1 MPFAWVDGEWGRVTA
16 DYFEGNGLI
25 GTPASDG
32 TPPQPYLCVPR
43 PTVAVGGEGPAATD
57 ANDADAKDAADA
69 PSEVSDGDVSSAET
83 DTTLLFGDHC
93 TADTD
98 YPFLLV
104 GGVRQ
109 YTTLERAEERAQRRA
124 KWLDSD
130 VALEMQRQLAS
141 VYGDGEHDPR
151 VPPCGAAAALWAKYG
166 QSEEDARAL
175 LAAVEARYRQGEAPP
190 KKRQKHEKHD
200 HATATRSPMPK
211 NAVCGVLSSP

>member
-25 GTPASDG
+25 GRPASDG

-57 ANDADAKDAADA
+57 ADDAGAKDAADA
-69 PSEVSDGDVSSAET
+69 PSEVSDAET
-83 DTTLLFGDHC
+83 DTTIRFGDHC

-109 YTTLERAEERAQRRA
+109 YTTLERAEEKAQRRA
-124 KWLDSD
+124 KWLDSEA
-130 VALEMQRQLAS
+130 ALEMQRQLAS
-141 VYGDGEHDPR
+141 VYGNGEHDPQ

-175 LAAVEARYRQGEAPP
+175 LAAVEAQYRQGEGPP
-190 KKRQKHEKHD
+190 KKRQKHD
-200 HATATRSPMPK
+200 QATATRSPMPS
-211 NAVCGVLSSP
+211 ARCVVS